1 MNTSSFANGKGKY
14 SYLLLTVLA
23 PCLAYAVL
31 TTKGK
36 NVFFEQSKRG
46 VSRDSIII
54 TKVTT
59 SKAYDVKLYTNASNK
74 VLFFSV
80 NGVEN
85 KVYELAIFNQENNKI
100 KELHLRNRQTSLIAQ
115 LPKGTYVF
123 HVYSDEEQIEKGNLV
138 VK

>member
-1 MNTSSFANGKGKY
+1 MKTSSFTSGKGKY
-14 SYLLLTVLA
+14 SYLLLIVLV

-31 TTKGK
+31 KTKDK
-36 NVFFEQSKRG
+36 NVFPDQSKRG
-46 VSRDSIII
+46 VLRDSIII

-59 SKAYDVKLYTNASNK
+59 SKVYDVKLYTNASNK

-80 NGVEN
+80 NGEEN
-85 KVYELAIFNQENNKI
+85 KIYELAIFNQENNKI
-100 KELHLRNRQTSLIAQ
+100 KELHLHNRQTSLIAQ
-115 LPKGTYVF
+115 LPKGTYEF

>member
-1 MNTSSFANGKGKY
+1 MKTSSFTNGRRKY
-14 SYLLLTVLA
+14 FYLLLIVLA

-36 NVFFEQSKRG
+36 NIFPDQSKRG
-46 VSRDSIII
+46 VLKDSIII
-54 TKVTT
+54 TKTTT
-59 SKAYDVKLYTNASNK
+59 SKIYDVKLYTNASNK

-80 NGVEN
+80 SGEEN